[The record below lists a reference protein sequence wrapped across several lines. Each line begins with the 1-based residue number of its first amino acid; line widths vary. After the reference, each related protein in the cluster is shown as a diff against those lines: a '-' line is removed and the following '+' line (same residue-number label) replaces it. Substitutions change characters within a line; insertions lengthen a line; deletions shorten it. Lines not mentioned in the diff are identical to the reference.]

1 MTRLQQAA
9 IGLTPLLLAATPAA
23 PVSPAPNPDP
33 IGPALH
39 RIAQDRYTSSDLAL
53 IRQHPKLAAKV
64 PDPTQTPV
72 LHASTG
78 LASRSHDTTAVR
90 TLGTCGHWVDV
101 WFRKRSLLGKTLY
114 KWHHRV
120 VYCRTGR
127 KVTDWKKRYDY
138 LTDASSVVYFR
149 GLEVNEQDGI
159 GTAAAWSHRQRH
171 IEFCIASE
179 KIGCYASLHPW
190 SRIKVYAGGGYSY
203 KGDNS

>member
-9 IGLTPLLLAATPAA
+9 IGLTPLLLAATFAA
-23 PVSPAPNPDP
+23 PVSSAPNPDR

-72 LHASTG
+72 LHARTG
-78 LASRSHDTTAVR
+78 PSRSHDTTAAR

-101 WFRKRSLLGKTLY
+101 WFRKRSLLGDTLY

-120 VYCRTGR
+120 VYCRTAR
-127 KVTDWKKRYDY
+127 RVMHWQNRYDY
-138 LTDASSVVYFR
+138 LTAASSIVQVR
-149 GLEVNEQDGI
+149 ERTTNQQGGI
-159 GTAAAWSHRQRH
+159 GTSAAWSHLQRQL
-171 IEFCIASE
+171 EFCVI
-179 KIGCYASLHPW
+179 KYGCYASLYPW
-190 SRIKVYAGGGYSY
+190 SRITVYGAGGYDY
-203 KGDNS
+203 TGDNG